1 MGAMLPL
8 LLALGGL
15 AAVAIAAW
23 LVKDPRPAS
32 PGLGLRMA
40 LVGIVILLGALG
52 LYWAGTDETIAL
64 WVVLGMALLVNL
76 LGVSMWWHL
85 RRLSRGPRQP

>member
-1 MGAMLPL
+1 MMALMPL

-15 AAVAIAAW
+15 AAVAIAGW
-23 LVKDPRPAS
+23 LVKDQRPAS

-40 LVGIVILLGALG
+40 LAGIVILLGALG
-52 LYWAGTDETIAL
+52 LYWAGADETIAL

-76 LGVSMWWHL
+76 LGISMWLHL
-85 RRLSRGPRQP
+85 RRIPRGPRQP

>member
-1 MGAMLPL
+1 MTALMPV

-15 AAVAIAAW
+15 AAVVIAAW
-23 LVKDPRPAS
+23 LTKDRRPAS

-64 WVVLGMALLVNL
+64 WVVLAMALLVNL
-76 LGVSMWWHL
+76 LGISMWWHL
-85 RRLSRGPRQP
+85 RRMQRGPRQP